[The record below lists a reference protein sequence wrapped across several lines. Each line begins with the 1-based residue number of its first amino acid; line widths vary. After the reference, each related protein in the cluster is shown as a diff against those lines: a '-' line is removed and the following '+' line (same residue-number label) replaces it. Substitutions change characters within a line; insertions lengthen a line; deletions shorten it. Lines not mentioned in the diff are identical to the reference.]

1 MTTDYDMVVIG
12 GGAAGLNA
20 AGMSAVLGARTA
32 LISDNKLGGDCT
44 WQGCV
49 PSKSLLKAAKVAH
62 AMRSAAKYGL
72 EPSNVSHEWL
82 RIIERVHAIRE
93 HVYEDADAPPNM
105 EKLGVEVI
113 AAQARF
119 VDRNSV
125 QITTS
130 ETPGRRVV
138 TSRYFIIATGSRPD
152 IPKIEGMDRVPV
164 LTNETLFELKERP
177 QRLLVVGAGPIGMEM
192 AQAFQRLGSNVTVI
206 GRSARIL
213 EHDDAELTA
222 MLRQCLEA
230 EGVRLR
236 LGEQIERFEPGLAHL
251 KSGETVPLDAVLV
264 ATGRR
269 PNMET
274 LQLPTVGVS
283 TTQKGITVDRHCR
296 TSIKNIF
303 ACGDVTGKF
312 QFTHMAEHTA
322 KVAVMNAI
330 LHVPASRKDDHVSW
344 CTFTDPE
351 LAHAGLGE
359 AELRAR
365 GEKFEVYRFPFS
377 RLDRAITESES
388 TGLVK
393 VFANSR
399 GKVLGASILG
409 AHAGEM
415 IAEYAL
421 AIEAKAGLETIAA
434 TIHPYPTY
442 ALANRR
448 AADTFATKVLTP
460 SRVAWIRR
468 IFRLRG
474 STQGIVSLLQSID
487 S

>member
-12 GGAAGLNA
+12 GGAAGLTA

-49 PSKSLLKAAKVAH
+49 PSKTLLKAARVAH

-72 EPSNVSHEWL
+72 EPSNVLHEWP
-82 RIIERVHAIRE
+82 RIIGRVHAIRE

-125 QITTS
+125 EITSSGT
-130 ETPGRRVV
+130 EGRRVV

-152 IPKIEGMDRVPV
+152 IPKLEGMDRVPV

-177 QRLLVVGAGPIGMEM
+177 ERLLVLGAGPVGVEM
-192 AQAFQRLGSNVTVI
+192 AQAFQRLGSSVTVV
-206 GRSARIL
+206 GRSGSIL
-213 EHDDAELTA
+213 ERDDAELA
-222 MLRQCLEA
+222 AILRQCLES

-269 PNMET
+269 PNMEN
-274 LQLPTVGVS
+274 LQLQATGVS
-283 TTQKGITVDRHCR
+283 TTQKGIAVDRHCR
-296 TSIKNIF
+296 TNVKNIF
-303 ACGDVTGKF
+303 ACGDITGNF
-312 QFTHMAEHTA
+312 LFTHMAEHTA

-330 LHVPASRKDDHVSW
+330 LHVPTSRKDDHVSW

-359 AELRAR
+359 EELRKR
-365 GEKFEVYRFPFS
+365 GEKFQVYRFPFS

-421 AIEAKAGLETIAA
+421 AIEAKAGLGTIAS

-448 AADTFATKVLTP
+448 AADTFAMKVLTP
-460 SRVAWIRR
+460 SRVGWIRR
-468 IFRLRG
+468 IFGFRG
-474 STQGIVSLLQSID
+474 STQGIVSLRQSID
-487 S
+487 

>member
-12 GGAAGLNA
+12 GGAAGLTA
-20 AGMSAVLGARTA
+20 AGMSAVLGAATA
-32 LISDNKLGGDCT
+32 LISDNRLGGDCT

-72 EPSNVSHEWL
+72 EPSNVAHGWP

-93 HVYEDADAPPNM
+93 HVYEESDAPPNM
-105 EKLGVEVI
+105 ERLGVEVI

-125 QITTS
+125 ELTSS
-130 ETPGRRVV
+130 ETAVRRVV
-138 TSRYFIIATGSRPD
+138 TSRYFLIATGSRPE
-152 IPKIEGMDRVPV
+152 IPNIEGIDGVQV

-177 QRLLVVGAGPIGMEM
+177 RRLVVLGAGPVGVEM
-192 AQAFQRLGSNVTVI
+192 AQAFQRLGSGVTVI

-213 EHDDAELTA
+213 EHDDEELAA
-222 MLRQCLEA
+222 MLRHCLEG

-251 KSGETVPLDAVLV
+251 KSGQTVPLDAVLA

-269 PNMET
+269 PNMES
-274 LQLPTVGVS
+274 LQLQAAGVS
-283 TTQKGITVDRHCR
+283 TTDKGIAVDRHCR
-296 TSIKNIF
+296 TNVKNIF
-303 ACGDVTGKF
+303 ACGDITGNF
-312 QFTHMAEHTA
+312 LFTHMAEHTA

-330 LHVPASRKDDHVSW
+330 LHVRASRKDDHVSW

-351 LAHAGLGE
+351 LAHAGLGQE
-359 AELRAR
+359 ELRKR
-365 GEKFEVYRFPFS
+365 GEKFQLFRFPFPK
-377 RLDRAITESES
+377 LDRAITESES

-393 VFANSR
+393 VFANSQGR
-399 GKVLGASILG
+399 VLGASILG
-409 AHAGEM
+409 ANAGEM

-421 AIEAKAGLETIAA
+421 AIRTKSGLGAISS

-448 AADTFATKVLTP
+448 AADIFAASVLTP

-474 STQGIVSLLQSID
+474 STQGIVSLRHSAD
-487 S
+487 

>member
-12 GGAAGLNA
+12 GGAAGLTA

-32 LISDNKLGGDCT
+32 LISDNRLGGDCT
-44 WQGCV
+44 WQGCI
-49 PSKSLLKAAKVAH
+49 PSKSLLKAARVAH

-72 EPSNVSHEWL
+72 EPSNVSHEWP

-93 HVYEDADAPPNM
+93 HVYQDGDAPPNM

-119 VDRNSV
+119 VGRNSV
-125 QITTS
+125 EITSS
-130 ETPGRRVV
+130 ETAGRRVV
-138 TSRYFIIATGSRPD
+138 TSRFFIIATGSRPE
-152 IPKIEGMDRVPV
+152 IPKIEGIDGIPV

-177 QRLLVVGAGPIGMEM
+177 QRLLILGAGPTGVEM
-192 AQAFQRLGSNVTVI
+192 AQAFQRLGSGVTMI
-206 GRSARIL
+206 GRSASIL

-222 MLRQCLEA
+222 MLRQCLES

-251 KSGETVPLDAVLV
+251 KSGETVPLDAVLA

-269 PNMET
+269 PNMES
-274 LQLPTVGVS
+274 LQLQAAGVS
-283 TTQKGITVDRHCR
+283 ATEKGIAIDRHCR
-296 TSIKNIF
+296 TNVKNIF

-312 QFTHMAEHTA
+312 LFTHMAEHTA

-330 LHVPASRKDDHVSW
+330 LHVPASKKNDHVSW

-359 AELRAR
+359 EELRKR
-365 GEKFEVYRFPFS
+365 GEKFQVYRFPFS
-377 RLDRAITESES
+377 RLDRAITESEF

-409 AHAGEM
+409 ANAGEM

-421 AIEAKAGLETIAA
+421 AIQAKARLGAISSA
-434 TIHPYPTY
+434 IHPYPTY
-442 ALANRR
+442 AIANRR
-448 AADTFATKVLTP
+448 AADIFATSVLTP
-460 SRVAWIRR
+460 SRVTWIRR
-468 IFRLRG
+468 LFRLRG
-474 STQGIVSLLQSID
+474 STQGIVSLLHSAD
-487 S
+487 

>member
-1 MTTDYDMVVIG
+1 
-12 GGAAGLNA
+12 
-20 AGMSAVLGARTA
+20 
-32 LISDNKLGGDCT
+32 
-44 WQGCV
+44 
-49 PSKSLLKAAKVAH
+49 
-62 AMRSAAKYGL
+62 
-72 EPSNVSHEWL
+72 
-82 RIIERVHAIRE
+82 
-93 HVYEDADAPPNM
+93 M

-125 QITTS
+125 EITSS
-130 ETPGRRVV
+130 ETAVRRVV
-138 TSRYFIIATGSRPD
+138 TSRYFIIATGSRPE
-152 IPKIEGMDRVPV
+152 IPEIEGRDRVPV

-177 QRLLVVGAGPIGMEM
+177 RRLLVLGAGPVGVEM
-192 AQAFQRLGSNVTVI
+192 AQAFQRLGSGVTVI
-206 GRSARIL
+206 GRFARIL
-213 EHDDAELTA
+213 EHDDAELAA
-222 MLRQCLEA
+222 MLRQCLES

-251 KSGETVPLDAVLV
+251 KGGETVPLDAVLA

-269 PNMET
+269 PNMES
-274 LQLPTVGVS
+274 LQLQAAGVS
-283 TTQKGITVDRHCR
+283 TTEKGIAVDRHCR
-296 TSIKNIF
+296 TNVKNIF

-312 QFTHMAEHTA
+312 RFTHMAEHTA

-330 LHVPASRKDDHVSW
+330 LHVPASKKDDHVSW

-359 AELRAR
+359 EELRKR
-365 GEKFEVYRFPFS
+365 GEKFQVYRFPFS

-409 AHAGEM
+409 ANGGEI

-421 AIEAKAGLETIAA
+421 AIEAKAGLGAISS

-448 AADTFATKVLTP
+448 AADVFTTSVLTP
-460 SRVAWIRR
+460 SRVTWIRR
-468 IFRLRG
+468 LFRLRG
-474 STQGIVSLLQSID
+474 STQGIVSLLHSTD
-487 S
+487 

>member
-12 GGAAGLNA
+12 GGAAGLTA

-32 LISDNKLGGDCT
+32 LISGHKLGGDCT

-105 EKLGVEVI
+105 EKLGVQVI

-125 QITTS
+125 ETTS
-130 ETPGRRVV
+130 ETAGRRVV
-138 TSRYFIIATGSRPD
+138 TSRYFIIATGSRPG

-177 QRLLVVGAGPIGMEM
+177 QRLLVLGAGPIGVEM

-213 EHDDAELTA
+213 KQDDAELTA
-222 MLRQCLEA
+222 MLRHCLEG

-264 ATGRR
+264 ATGRQ
-269 PNMET
+269 PDMENLH
-274 LQLPTVGVS
+274 LQAIGVS
-283 TTQKGITVDRHCR
+283 TTPKGITVDRHCR
-296 TSIKNIF
+296 TNVKNIF

-330 LHVPASRKDDHVSW
+330 LHVPASRKDDHISW

-359 AELRAR
+359 AELHAR

-421 AIEAKAGLETIAA
+421 AIEAKAGLGTIAS

-474 STQGIVSLLQSID
+474 STQGIASLLHSMD
-487 S
+487 

>member
-1 MTTDYDMVVIG
+1 MNTDYDMVVIG
-12 GGAAGLNA
+12 GGAAGLTA

-44 WQGCV
+44 WQGCI
-49 PSKSLLKAAKVAH
+49 PSKTLLKAAKVAH

-72 EPSNVSHEWL
+72 EPSTAPHEWA
-82 RIIERVHAIRE
+82 RIIERVHSIRE
-93 HVYEDADAPPNM
+93 HVYQDADAPPNM

-125 QITTS
+125 ETTS
-130 ETPGRRVV
+130 ETAGRRVL
-138 TSRYFIIATGSRPD
+138 TSRYFIIATGSRPY
-152 IPKIEGMDRVPV
+152 IPGIDGINRVSV

-177 QRLLVVGAGPIGMEM
+177 QRLLVLGAGPVGIEM
-192 AQAFQRLGSNVTVI
+192 AQAFRRLGSEVTVI

-213 EHDDAELTA
+213 EHDDAELTT
-222 MLRQCLEA
+222 MLRQCLEG

-236 LGEQIERFEPGLAHL
+236 LGEQVGRFEPGLAHL
-251 KSGETVPLDAVLV
+251 KNGETVLLDAVLA

-269 PNMET
+269 PNIEG
-274 LQLPTVGVS
+274 LQLQAVGVR
-283 TTQKGITVDRHCR
+283 TTDSGIVVDRRCR
-296 TSIKNIF
+296 TNVKNIF

-312 QFTHMAEHTA
+312 LFTHMAEHTA
-322 KVAVMNAI
+322 KTAVMNAI
-330 LHVPASRKDDHVSW
+330 LHLPVSRKDDRVSW

-359 AELRAR
+359 EELRRR
-365 GEKFEVYRFPFS
+365 GKKFQVYRFPFS
-377 RLDRAITESES
+377 KLDRAITESES
-388 TGLVK
+388 AGLVK

-409 AHAGEM
+409 ANAGEM

-421 AIEAKAGLETIAA
+421 AIEAKAGLGAISSA
-434 TIHPYPTY
+434 IHPYPTY
-442 ALANRR
+442 SLANRR
-448 AADTFATKVLTP
+448 AADVFTTSVLTP
-460 SRVAWIRR
+460 SRVTWLRR
-468 IFRLRG
+468 ILRLRG
-474 STQGIVSLLQSID
+474 TTQGISSLLRS
-487 S
+487 SE

>member
-12 GGAAGLNA
+12 GGAAGLTA
-20 AGMSAVLGARTA
+20 AGMSAVLGAKTA
-32 LISDNKLGGDCT
+32 LVSDKKLGGDCT

-62 AMRSAAKYGL
+62 ATRSAAKYGL
-72 EPSNVSHEWL
+72 EPSNISHDWL

-125 QITTS
+125 EITS
-130 ETPGRRVV
+130 SKAAGRRVV
-138 TSRYFIIATGSRPD
+138 TSRYFVIATGSRPE
-152 IPKIEGMDRVPV
+152 IPKIDGMDRVPV
-164 LTNETLFELKERP
+164 LTNETLFELNERP
-177 QRLLVVGAGPIGMEM
+177 QRLLVLGAGPVGVEM
-192 AQAFQRLGSNVTVI
+192 AQAFQRLGSGVTLI

-213 EHDDAELTA
+213 EHDNAELAA
-222 MLRQCLEA
+222 MLRQCLEG

-251 KSGETVPLDAVLV
+251 KSGEPVPLDAVLA

-269 PNMET
+269 PNIES
-274 LQLPTVGVS
+274 LQLQAAGVS
-283 TTQKGITVDRHCR
+283 TTEKGIAVDRHCR
-296 TSIKNIF
+296 TNVKNIF

-312 QFTHMAEHTA
+312 LFTHMAEHTA

-330 LHVPASRKDDHVSW
+330 LHMPASRKDDRVSW

-359 AELRAR
+359 EELRKR
-365 GEKFEVYRFPFS
+365 GEKFQVYRFPFS

-409 AHAGEM
+409 ANAGEM

-421 AIEAKAGLETIAA
+421 AIQAKAGLGAISS

-448 AADTFATKVLTP
+448 AADVFATSVLAP
-460 SRVAWIRR
+460 SRVTWIRR
-468 IFRLRG
+468 LFRLRG
-474 STQGIVSLLQSID
+474 STQGIVSLLHSTD
-487 S
+487 

>member
-1 MTTDYDMVVIG
+1 MNTDYDMVVIG
-12 GGAAGLNA
+12 GGAAGLTA

-32 LISDNKLGGDCT
+32 LISDKPLGGDCT

-72 EPSNVSHEWL
+72 EPSTASHEWA
-82 RIIERVHAIRE
+82 RIIERVHAIRQ

-125 QITTS
+125 ETTS
-130 ETPGRRVV
+130 EITGRRVL
-138 TSRYFIIATGSRPD
+138 TSRNFIVATGSRPD
-152 IPKIEGMDRVPV
+152 VPSIEGIDRVPV

-177 QRLLVVGAGPIGMEM
+177 QRLLVLGAGPVGVEM
-192 AQAFQRLGSNVTVI
+192 AQAFQRLGSDVTVI
-206 GRSARIL
+206 GRSAGIL
-213 EHDDAELTA
+213 EHDDAELAA
-222 MLRQCLEA
+222 MLRQCLEG

-236 LGEQIERFEPGLAHL
+236 LGEQIGRFAPGLAHL
-251 KSGETVPLDAVLV
+251 KSGETVSLDAVLA

-269 PNMET
+269 PNIEGLR
-274 LQLPTVGVS
+274 LQAAGVR
-283 TTQKGITVDRHCR
+283 TTDRGIVVDRRCR
-296 TSIKNIF
+296 TNVKNIF

-312 QFTHMAEHTA
+312 LFTHMAEHTA
-322 KVAVMNAI
+322 KAAVMNAI
-330 LHVPASRKDDHVSW
+330 LHLPVSRKDDRVSW

-359 AELRAR
+359 EELRRR
-365 GEKFEVYRFPFS
+365 GATFQVYRFPFFK
-377 RLDRAITESES
+377 LDRAITEAES
-388 TGLVK
+388 AGLVK
-393 VFANSR
+393 VFANAR

-409 AHAGEM
+409 ANAGEM

-421 AIEAKAGLETIAA
+421 AIEAKAGLGAISS

-448 AADTFATKVLTP
+448 AADIFATGVLTP
-460 SRVAWIRR
+460 SRVTWIRR
-468 IFRLRG
+468 LFRLRG
-474 STQGIVSLLQSID
+474 STQGITSLLHSAD
-487 S
+487 

>member
-1 MTTDYDMVVIG
+1 MTPDYDMVVIG
-12 GGAAGLNA
+12 GGAAGLTA

-32 LISDNKLGGDCT
+32 LISETKLGGDCT

-72 EPSNVSHEWL
+72 EPSTVLHEWP

-93 HVYEDADAPPNM
+93 HVYQDADAPPNM

-119 VDRNSV
+119 VDGDSV
-125 QITTS
+125 EITSSGTAR
-130 ETPGRRVV
+130 RRVV
-138 TSRYFIIATGSRPD
+138 TSRYFIIATGSRPE
-152 IPKIEGMDRVPV
+152 IPKIEGIERVAV

-177 QRLLVVGAGPIGMEM
+177 RRLLVLGAGPVGVEM
-192 AQAFQRLGSNVTVI
+192 AQAFQRLGSEVTVI
-206 GRSARIL
+206 GRSSRIL
-213 EHDDAELTA
+213 EHDDAELAAT
-222 MLRQCLEA
+222 LRQCLES
-230 EGVRLR
+230 EGVQLR
-236 LGEQIERFEPGLAHL
+236 VGEQIERFEPGLAYL
-251 KSGETVPLDAVLV
+251 KSGETVPLDAVLA

-269 PNMET
+269 PNVES
-274 LQLPTVGVS
+274 LQLPAARVRTTEKGVA
-283 TTQKGITVDRHCR
+283 VDRHCR
-296 TSIKNIF
+296 TSVKNIF
-303 ACGDVTGKF
+303 ACGDVTGNF
-312 QFTHMAEHTA
+312 LFTHMAEHTA

-330 LHVPASRKDDHVSW
+330 LHVPTSRKDDHVSW

-359 AELRAR
+359 EELRKR
-365 GEKFEVYRFPFS
+365 GEKFQVYRFPFS
-377 RLDRAITESES
+377 RLDRAITESKS
-388 TGLVK
+388 SGLVK

-409 AHAGEM
+409 ASAGEM

-421 AIEAKAGLETIAA
+421 AIQAKAGLGTISS

-442 ALANRR
+442 ALGNRR
-448 AADTFATKVLTP
+448 AADIFATSVLTP
-460 SRVAWIRR
+460 SRVTWICRL
-468 IFRLRG
+468 FRLRG
-474 STQGIVSLLQSID
+474 TTQGIVSLRHSTD
-487 S
+487 

>member
-12 GGAAGLNA
+12 GGAAGLTA
-20 AGMSAVLGARTA
+20 AGMSAVLGASTA
-32 LISDNKLGGDCT
+32 LISENKLGGDCT

-49 PSKSLLKAAKVAH
+49 PSKSLLKAARVAH

-72 EPSNVSHEWL
+72 EPSNVSHEWS

-93 HVYEDADAPPNM
+93 HVYEEADAPPNM

-125 QITTS
+125 EITSSQTAR
-130 ETPGRRVV
+130 RRVV
-138 TSRYFIIATGSRPD
+138 TARFFIIATGSRPE
-152 IPKIEGMDRVPV
+152 IPTIEGIDRVPV

-177 QRLLVVGAGPIGMEM
+177 QRLLIVGAGPVGVEM
-192 AQAFQRLGSNVTVI
+192 AQAFQRLGSGVTMI
-206 GRSARIL
+206 GRSASIL
-213 EHDDAELTA
+213 QHDDAELTA
-222 MLRQCLEA
+222 MLRQCLES

-251 KSGETVPLDAVLV
+251 KSGESVPLDAVLA

-269 PNMET
+269 PNMES
-274 LQLPTVGVS
+274 LQLQAAGVS
-283 TTQKGITVDRHCR
+283 ATEKGIAVDRHCR
-296 TSIKNIF
+296 TNVKNIF

-312 QFTHMAEHTA
+312 LFTHMAEHTA

-330 LHVPASRKDDHVSW
+330 LHVPASKKNDHVSW

-359 AELRAR
+359 EELRKR
-365 GEKFEVYRFPFS
+365 GEKFQVYRFPFS
-377 RLDRAITESES
+377 RLDRAITESEF

-409 AHAGEM
+409 ANAGEM

-421 AIEAKAGLETIAA
+421 AIQAKAGLGAISS

-448 AADTFATKVLTP
+448 AADIFATSVLTP
-460 SRVAWIRR
+460 SRVTWIRR
-468 IFRLRG
+468 LFRLRG
-474 STQGIVSLLQSID
+474 STQGIVSLLHSTD
-487 S
+487 

>member
-1 MTTDYDMVVIG
+1 MIKDYDMVVIG
-12 GGAAGLNA
+12 GGAAGLTA

-32 LISDNKLGGDCT
+32 LISENKLGGDCT

-72 EPSNVSHEWL
+72 VPSNVTHDWS

-93 HVYEDADAPPNM
+93 QVYEDADAPPNM

-125 QITTS
+125 EITSSKTA
-130 ETPGRRVV
+130 GRRVV
-138 TSRYFIIATGSRPD
+138 TSRYFIIATGSRPE

-177 QRLLVVGAGPIGMEM
+177 QRLLVLGAGPVGVEM
-192 AQAFQRLGSNVTVI
+192 AQAFQRLGSEVTVI
-206 GRSARIL
+206 GRSAGIL
-213 EHDDAELTA
+213 EHDDKELAA
-222 MLRQCLEA
+222 MLRQCLES

-236 LGEQIERFEPGLAHL
+236 LGEQIERFEPGLARL
-251 KSGETVPLDAVLV
+251 KSGATVPLDAVLA

-269 PNMET
+269 PNMGG
-274 LQLPTVGVS
+274 LQLQAAGVS
-283 TTQKGITVDRHCR
+283 MTEKGTAVDRHCR
-296 TSIKNIF
+296 TNVKNIF

-312 QFTHMAEHTA
+312 LFTHMAEHTA

-330 LHVPASRKDDHVSW
+330 LHVPVSKKEDHVSW

-359 AELRAR
+359 EELRKR
-365 GEKFEVYRFPFS
+365 GEKFQVYRFPFS

-393 VFANSR
+393 VFANFR
-399 GKVLGASILG
+399 GNVLGASILG
-409 AHAGEM
+409 ANAGEM

-421 AIEAKAGLETIAA
+421 AIKAKAGLAA
-434 TIHPYPTY
+434 ISSTIHPYPTY
-442 ALANRR
+442 AMGNRR
-448 AADTFATKVLTP
+448 AADIFATNVLTP
-460 SRVAWIRR
+460 SRVTWISR

-474 STQGIVSLLQSID
+474 STQGIVKLRQPTD
-487 S
+487 

>member
-1 MTTDYDMVVIG
+1 MTMDYDMVVIG
-12 GGAAGLNA
+12 GGAAGLTA

-32 LISDNKLGGDCT
+32 LISNNKLGGDCT

-62 AMRSAAKYGL
+62 AMRSAATYGL
-72 EPSNVSHEWL
+72 EPSNVSHEWT

-93 HVYEDADAPPNM
+93 HVYQDADAPPNM

-125 QITTS
+125 EITSS
-130 ETPGRRVV
+130 EIAGRRVV

-152 IPKIEGMDRVPV
+152 IPKIGGMDRVPV

-177 QRLLVVGAGPIGMEM
+177 QRLLVLGAGPVGVEM
-192 AQAFQRLGSNVTVI
+192 AQAFQRLGSSVTVV
-206 GRSARIL
+206 GRSARVL
-213 EHDDAELTA
+213 EHDDVELTV
-222 MLRQCLEA
+222 MLRRCLEA

-236 LGEQIERFEPGLAHL
+236 LGEQVERFEPGLAHL

-264 ATGRR
+264 AIGRR
-269 PNMET
+269 PNIEN
-274 LQLPTVGVS
+274 LQLQAAGVS
-283 TTQKGITVDRHCR
+283 TTDKGITVDRRCR
-296 TSIKNIF
+296 TNVKNIF
-303 ACGDVTGKF
+303 ASGDVVGKL

-322 KVAVMNAI
+322 TVAVMNAI
-330 LHVPASRKDDHVSW
+330 LHVPTFRKDDRVSW

-359 AELRAR
+359 EELRRR
-365 GEKFEVYRFPFS
+365 GEKFQVYRFPFS
-377 RLDRAITESES
+377 KLDRAITESDPS
-388 TGLVK
+388 GLVK

-399 GKVLGASILG
+399 GRVLGASILG
-409 AHAGEM
+409 SNAGEM

-421 AIEAKAGLETIAA
+421 AIHAKAGLGAISR

-448 AADTFATKVLTP
+448 AADIFATSILTS

-474 STQGIVSLLQSID
+474 STQGIVSLQHSTE
-487 S
+487 